1 MEKFVI
7 AVPCNYPF
15 DLLERLWA
23 VDTVERLG
31 IDRHFKE
38 EIKETLDYVYR
49 YHVYWNFEMVQSVF
63 LDHLINIASNLL
75 SPKMMRSHWEER
87 GIGWAREN
95 PVPDIDDTVMGLRIL
110 RLHGYNVSSGK
121 MMMPMYRTVFS
132 CQVFDSFR
140 LLTSAINILG
150 RCFKDF

>member
-49 YHVYWNFEMVQSVF
+49 YHVF
-63 LDHLINIASNLL
+63 DA
-75 SPKMMRSHWEER
+75 
-87 GIGWAREN
+87 
-95 PVPDIDDTVMGLRIL
+95 GL
-110 RLHGYNVSSGK
+110 
-121 MMMPMYRTVFS
+121 F
-132 CQVFDSFR
+132 
-140 LLTSAINILG
+140 
-150 RCFKDF
+150 